1 MKTLH
6 QSTIRSTLPAIL
18 ALLVISILLHIVLCT
33 GYDNNTVNLT
43 YEGIPGATNTLID
56 ENQVVPITIAA
67 EDNSTA
73 QLLNKTT
80 TMSLGSTLNATEPA
94 VTTTTTTADPNSITQ
109 QLLSPV
115 ASAGLLDHPEEM
127 DPELLDQLQ
136 RFDKSYNTMI
146 YILIGAMTL
155 FISGILLVVYMV
167 MKYGVS
173 GLLGDDGDDEGDV
186 TGDMAVVNTKTNQTV
201 SIKQLKKAVDHHTSN
216 SKEKT
221 KAKKD

>member
-1 MKTLH
+1 MKILH
-6 QSTIRSTLPAIL
+6 RSTNRSKFSAIL
-18 ALLVISILLHIVLCT
+18 ALLVLSILSHIALCT
-33 GYDNNTVNLT
+33 NDNNNTVNLN
-43 YEGIPGATNTLID
+43 YEKIPGATHTLID
-56 ENQVVPITIAA
+56 EGHVLPVTIAA

-73 QLLNKTT
+73 QMINIAT
-80 TMSLGSTLNATEPA
+80 TMDLESIQNVTEPA
-94 VTTTTTTADPNSITQ
+94 TTRTTTDPNSITQ

-167 MKYGVS
+167 MKHGVS
-173 GLLGDDGDDEGDV
+173 GLLGDDSDNEDDV
-186 TGDMAVVNTKTNQTV
+186 TENTAIVNTKTNQAV
-201 SIKQLKKAVDHHTSN
+201 SIKQLKKIVDPHATN
-216 SKEKT
+216 SKDKT